1 MGARTG
7 YKNTMHQREYTPH
20 SFDGKAPLFRIRDLG
35 YRYGDGRRA
44 LEDINLD
51 IYPGDRIALAGHN
64 GAGKTTFVK
73 HLNGI
78 YRPEKGSILYKG
90 EPLDGEERLQ
100 RARLEIGV
108 LFQDPDDQLFCNTLY
123 EDIVFGPLNQGL
135 SRQKAD
141 QLARHTAQSVGLGDF
156 LYKAP
161 HRLSYGQKKRAA
173 LATVL
178 SMDPQVL
185 ILDEPTANLDS
196 KQENLLWDLIQDFAG
211 TLIVISHDLAFLFGL
226 CQRAVVFEEGRI
238 HHDFTMSELVS
249 QPALM
254 RSHGL
259 DFNFR
264 FHCCQNGNS
273 EDHAHDHYHHHHDDH
288 HHGPGPVPHDR
299 LPDHGRDPAAVSVP
313 PHAHEGG
320 NLNGHLI
327 DIEHYSFRYPDGS
340 WGLREVSLQVHRGES
355 LAIVGENGAG
365 KSTLAHCLVGVLSG
379 TGTLLFDGK
388 PARNTAKSGLWRKI
402 GIVFQN
408 PSDQLFC
415 PTCEEEVAF
424 GPRQMGLG
432 KSEVRERVLH
442 ALELVRL
449 SGYEKRVPLHM
460 SAGERKRLAIAA
472 ALSMTPEVLILDEPT
487 ASLDPQNEELLVR
500 ILSGLPMTKLL
511 ISHDILLIRALCTRV
526 IVLHSGRKVRDYG
539 LEDFVEDHH
548 LISLNGLDYT
558 YRNACHE
565 RIMALQHADP
575 GK

>member
-1 MGARTG
+1 
-7 YKNTMHQREYTPH
+7 MHQKEYTPH
-20 SFDGKAPLFRIRDLG
+20 SFEGKEPLFRIRDLG

-44 LEDINLD
+44 LEGIDLD

-64 GAGKTTFVK
+64 GAGKTTFIK

-78 YRPEKGSILYKG
+78 YRPQHGEILYRG
-90 EPLDGEERLQ
+90 EPLDSEERLLQ
-100 RARLEIGV
+100 ARLEIGV

-123 EDIVFGPLNQGL
+123 EDIAFGPLNQGL
-135 SRQKAD
+135 SRSKAD
-141 QLARHTAQSVGLGDF
+141 AVAQHAAQTVGVSEF

-178 SMDPQVL
+178 SMKPQVL

-211 TLIVISHDLAFLFGL
+211 TLVVISHDLAFLFGL
-226 CQRAVVFEEGRI
+226 CERAVVFEEGQI
-238 HHDFTMSELVS
+238 HHDFTMRELVS

-273 EDHAHDHYHHHHDDH
+273 EDHAHDHYHHHHNDH
-288 HHGPGPVPHDR
+288 QHGPDV
-299 LPDHGRDPAAVSVP
+299 
-313 PHAHEGG
+313 PHAHHHHDHGPELTAAPHRHHEHPHSGK
-320 NLNGHLI
+320 NLI
-327 DIEHYSFRYPDGS
+327 DIEDYSFRYPDGA
-340 WGLREVSLQVHRGES
+340 WGLRKVSLQIGRGEN

-379 TGTLLFDGK
+379 EGALLVDGQ
-388 PARNTAKSGLWRKI
+388 PVCNGAKSDLWRKV

-408 PSDQLFC
+408 PADQLFC
-415 PTCEEEVAF
+415 PTCEEEIAF
-424 GPRQMGLG
+424 GPRQMRLG
-432 KSEVRERVLH
+432 KKEIRGRVSH

-487 ASLDPQNEELLVR
+487 ASLDPQNEELLIH
-500 ILSGLPMTKLL
+500 ILADLPITKIL
-511 ISHDILLIRALCTRV
+511 ISHDIPLISALCNRV
-526 IVLHSGRKVRDYG
+526 VVLHKGSKVRDYE

-548 LISLNGLDYT
+548 LVSLNGLDYT

-565 RIMALQHADP
+565 RIVALRNANRE
-575 GK
+575 G